1 VDALVAERRGTVVHA
16 LPRALLAGSPAA
28 AGDLDG
34 ILLGHSGADV
44 ADDAVAAP
52 TVELGDED
60 DVAAPT
66 VELGD
71 EDDVDAARA
80 DDLDDGLIALAHD
93 LTAALGVLYVH
104 SDTGENL
111 AHAGHVHALLTPALT

>member
-60 DVAAPT
+60 DV
-66 VELGD
+66 
-71 EDDVDAARA
+71 DAARA
-80 DDLDDGLIALAHD
+80 DDLDDGLIALAHE